1 MCLTYMLLGHRLPRI
16 RVIGSREG
24 SVDDKS
30 RGPRA
35 GVGDGDATPN
45 GGLLG
50 LGVAEREEMDERGK
64 NEKVELTEDVAVGG
78 EQ

>member
-1 MCLTYMLLGHRLPRI
+1 MLLGHRLPGI
-16 RVIGSREG
+16 RVISSREG

>member
-1 MCLTYMLLGHRLPRI
+1 MLLGHRLPGI

-30 RGPRA
+30 RGPA